1 MAANIV
7 WTSTLDEARLISKEL
22 RAIDIKI
29 KRLLQSRSTRQQTLW
44 ECHQAKTYVEA
55 ARKAIAQIPKVKNN
69 EKQMTQLLI
78 LAASN
83 LHTAIIHTAPVE
95 GLINKMLCTQYVR
108 VFNIL
113 PIGCAFQGRI
123 F

>member
-1 MAANIV
+1 MASIV
-7 WTSTLDEARLISKEL
+7 WTSTLDEVRLIHKEI
-22 RAIDIKI
+22 RDVDIKI
-29 KRLLQSRSTRQQTLW
+29 KRLLQSRSTQQQTLW
-44 ECHQAKTYVEA
+44 ECYQARAYVEA

-69 EKQMTQLLI
+69 EKQMVELLI
-78 LAASN
+78 TVATN

-95 GLINKMLCTQYVR
+95 GIINKTLCTQYVR

-113 PIGCAFQGRI
+113 PFGCTFQGRI